1 MTWRMLQPFN
11 RQDIVEPTALGSKQ
25 WEEERGSRSGSEQVA
40 SWRGLTLLLSR
51 GFVEEA
57 GSQELV
63 E

>member
-1 MTWRMLQPFN
+1 M
-11 RQDIVEPTALGSKQ
+11 EPTALGSKQ
-25 WEEERGSRSGSEQVA
+25 WEEERGNRSGSKQVA
-40 SWRGLTLLLSR
+40 SWRRLTLLSSR

>member
-1 MTWRMLQPFN
+1 MMWRMLQPFN

-25 WEEERGSRSGSEQVA
+25 WEEERGSRSGSKQVA
-40 SWRGLTLLLSR
+40 SWRRLTLLSSR